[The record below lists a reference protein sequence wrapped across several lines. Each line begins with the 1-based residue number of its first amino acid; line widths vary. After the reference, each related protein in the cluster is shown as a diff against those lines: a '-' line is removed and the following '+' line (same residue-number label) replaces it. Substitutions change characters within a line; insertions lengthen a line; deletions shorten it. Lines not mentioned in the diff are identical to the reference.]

1 MRQYTHPKDA
11 EFQGVKG
18 SLVRKVGKRRRAP
31 AWKLDAVAKAAP
43 HELDACQEADIRTQI
58 LAEVE
63 ATGLPF
69 LTLEDGD
76 LGWLKQLAPTNYHAA
91 RLLDALKDLPDV
103 LVWRPAPGM
112 PFSLSL
118 PLELKKRGKSG
129 RPGQR
134 AFRDGAGGFITQGY
148 TPAKA
153 ALQAFLEA
161 RSPEPDRKVSTE
173 GVQPP

>member
-1 MRQYTHPKDA
+1 VRQYTNPKDA
-11 EFQGVKG
+11 AFQGVKG
-18 SLVRKVGKRRRAP
+18 ALVRKVGKRRRATG
-31 AWKLDAVAKAAP
+31 WKRAAVAKLAP
-43 HELDACQEADIRTQI
+43 DELDGAQEADIRAQVLTD
-58 LAEVE
+58 VE

-112 PFSLSL
+112 PYALSL
-118 PLELKKRGKSG
+118 PLELKKQGRGG

-134 AFRDGAGGFITQGY
+134 AFRDSAGGFITQGY

-161 RSPEPDRKVSTE
+161 PAPR
-173 GVQPP
+173 PPGAT